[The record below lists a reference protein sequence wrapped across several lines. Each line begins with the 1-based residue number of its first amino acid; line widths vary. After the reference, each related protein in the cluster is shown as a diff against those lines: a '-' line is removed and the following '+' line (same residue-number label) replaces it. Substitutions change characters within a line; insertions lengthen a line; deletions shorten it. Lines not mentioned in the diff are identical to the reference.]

1 MDLILLVITSEY
13 AKLTEAGQAV
23 HHFANVS
30 LLPQLQHQCQTM
42 CIQADQLH
50 CLISTGSKQLS

>member
-23 HHFANVS
+23 NHFANVS
-30 LLPQLQHQCQTM
+30 LLYEVVNF
-42 CIQADQLH
+42 
-50 CLISTGSKQLS
+50 CLILTKLM